1 MKLPTAV
8 AAGALGLLVGCSRK
22 GDGGPPRVPVTVAR
36 VEQRAV
42 PYQILATGTVE
53 PLRTVSLQCQVTGVL
68 THVLFHEGDAV
79 AAGQTPSEIDPRPF
93 QAALEQARGARAR
106 DEAQAQA
113 PGHD

>member
-42 PYQILATGTVE
+42 PYEILATGTVE
-53 PLRTVSLQCQVTGVL
+53 PLRTVSVQFQVTGVL
-68 THVLFHEGDAV
+68 THVLFHEGDDVPAR
-79 AAGQTPSEIDPRPF
+79 QTPFVRDPRPF
-93 QAALEQARGARAR
+93 LPVLWPDRGATAR
-106 DEAQAQA
+106 F
-113 PGHD
+113 